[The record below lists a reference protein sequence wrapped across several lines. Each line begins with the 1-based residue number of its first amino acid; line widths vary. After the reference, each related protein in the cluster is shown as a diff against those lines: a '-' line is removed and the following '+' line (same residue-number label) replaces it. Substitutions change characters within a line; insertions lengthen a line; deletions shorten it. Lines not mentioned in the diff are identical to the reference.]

1 MGFGGWRTFGRMTP
15 TSSSFRDVFYLP
27 FHRQQPWGLF
37 YEGGKYIPSTIDHR
51 EGSLTPSDQ
60 CLDQCPDLS
69 GISELAPH
77 RTYIYGGRINPHY
90 GHFLVN
96 TLPRFWAMSQIR
108 SPSTPILCH
117 AGVRPTD
124 WFSLPFIATAF
135 RLMGLSAN
143 DFVQFDRPIRIRN
156 LVVPSTSF
164 EEQYAGYRTFQLLC
178 NAIGRRACAAGAFER
193 DRTPIYYSKSRL
205 KSAVGVIVNEHEVE
219 RMLQAA
225 GVKVVYP
232 ETLGL
237 LDQIQLMSSRDN
249 IIGTAGSFLHTSI
262 FCPPRRI
269 TCLNVTEKINA
280 NYVIVDKLNNNLAA
294 YYYAPALRVL
304 NKQDGFLTA
313 RYLPDAAIVAEESR
327 CRVRNYAQPMTC
339 SRKPGPF

>member
-1 MGFGGWRTFGRMTP
+1 MV
-15 TSSSFRDVFYLP
+15 D
-27 FHRQQPWGLF
+27 GLILIT
-37 YEGGKYIPSTIDHR
+37 GIS
-51 EGSLTPSDQ
+51 SLTLCLASGRCRRFGPLALPSYAMQACALQTGSVYRSSPRRSVLWAYRQTTLFNSTDQ
-60 CLDQCPDLS
+60 LGS
-69 GISELAPH
+69 AISSCHP
-77 RTYIYGGRINPHY
+77 
-90 GHFLVN
+90 LV
-96 TLPRFWAMSQIR
+96 S
-108 SPSTPILCH
+108 
-117 AGVRPTD
+117 
-124 WFSLPFIATAF
+124 
-135 RLMGLSAN
+135 
-143 DFVQFDRPIRIRN
+143 RN
-156 LVVPSTSF
+156 S
-164 EEQYAGYRTFQLLC
+164 YAGYRTFQLLC

-313 RYLPDAAIVAEESR
+313 RYLPDAAIVAEE
-327 CRVRNYAQPMTC
+327 A
-339 SRKPGPF
+339 